1 MANTIFWY
9 DFETFSSDPKAGRA
23 AQFAGLRTDE
33 NLNIVGDPLVI
44 YCKPSNDFLPD
55 PIACH
60 ITGITPQ
67 EADSKGMIEA
77 QFIKTILKEFSVPNT
92 CVSGYNN
99 IRFDDELTRQLL
111 YRNFFDPYE
120 HEYKN
125 GNSRWDIIDMVRLC
139 AATRPEGIE
148 WPKKD
153 DGYVS
158 FRLDQLTTKNGI
170 EHDSAHDA
178 LSDVKATIELARL
191 IKTSQPKLYDYCY
204 SIRSKSV
211 VNKIINF
218 ETRRP
223 FLLVSPSVSSR
234 HGCLS
239 LMVPLCL
246 HPRLPNTVLA
256 ADLRQ
261 NPKMWIG

>member
-9 DFETFSSDPKAGRA
+9 DFETFSADPRTGRA

-33 NLNIVGDPLVI
+33 NLNVVGDPIVI

-55 PIACH
+55 PLACH

-67 EADSKGMIEA
+67 EAQSNGMVEA
-77 QFIKTILKEFSVPNT
+77 RFIKTIFSEFTVPNT
-92 CVSGYNN
+92 CISGYNN

-148 WPKKD
+148 CPKK
-153 DGYVS
+153 
-158 FRLDQLTTKNGI
+158 K
-170 EHDSAHDA
+170 
-178 LSDVKATIELARL
+178 
-191 IKTSQPKLYDYCY
+191 
-204 SIRSKSV
+204 
-211 VNKIINF
+211 
-218 ETRRP
+218 
-223 FLLVSPSVSSR
+223 
-234 HGCLS
+234 
-239 LMVPLCL
+239 
-246 HPRLPNTVLA
+246 
-256 ADLRQ
+256 
-261 NPKMWIG
+261 